1 MILRY
6 FDNTVEMETKLSHE
20 PIVVDYHQA
29 IALETLSNFLK
40 VKGLFLLAYDNPGF
54 KEAEG
59 GKFYYTLLSYLEK
72 QTNIIQIPF
81 WIELEK
87 ERTRKLECCKHFV
100 LLTNFGKVHLDTPE
114 MMSVFI
120 MMCGNITVVNHF

>member
-1 MILRY
+1 
-6 FDNTVEMETKLSHE
+6 METKLSHE

-29 IALETLSNFLK
+29 IALENLSNFLK
-40 VKGLFLLAYDNPGF
+40 VKGLFLLAYDDPGF
-54 KEAEG
+54 KESDG

-100 LLTNFGKVHLDTPE
+100 LLTNFGKVHLDNPE
-114 MMSVFI
+114 MMSVFV
-120 MMCGNITVVNHF
+120 MMCGSITVVSDF